1 MNFMRGWPSQGCL
14 EFGGIGGGIAM
25 MIGGLVIIGILVYL
39 AVTVSRNSSGH
50 RHDGRSR
57 AREILEERFARGEIS
72 ASEFESMRNTL

>member
-1 MNFMRGWPSQGCL
+1 L
-14 EFGGIGGGIAM
+14 EFVGIGGGIAM
-25 MIGGLVIIGILVYL
+25 MIGGLVIIGVLVYL
-39 AVTVSRNSSGH
+39 AVTVSRNQNGR